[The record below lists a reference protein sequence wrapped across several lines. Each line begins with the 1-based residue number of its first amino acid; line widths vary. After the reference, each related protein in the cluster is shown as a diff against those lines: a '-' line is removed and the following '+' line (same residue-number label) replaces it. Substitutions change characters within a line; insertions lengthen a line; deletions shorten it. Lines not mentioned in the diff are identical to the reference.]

1 MNKDSL
7 LIKCKEV
14 IESLNSEI
22 EEERI
27 AYKILKEE
35 SKKHSHFLY
44 IDSLYLNSYKFLF
57 AFKCDFYVTNR

>member
-35 SKKHSHFLY
+35 SKKHSHFFDAY
-44 IDSLYLNSYKFLF
+44 SQYLNFYKFLF
-57 AFKCDFYVTNR
+57 AIKCDFYMITR